1 MLRRLS
7 TLSVIMAIVL
17 LSVTATS
24 ISDRKVAVAAYE
36 TNAYD
41 LRAAFH
47 DGWEPHYGA
56 FFSPIGPGWNARFV
70 GACNACQSSG
80 GCPNTWGGGVLTEMY
95 YWCLKATGYGDHLR
109 GVDNGTG
116 QIIERHLIEVDSQP
130 LQFGGKL

>member
-80 GCPNTWGGGVLTEMY
+80 GCPNTWGWWGTNRNVLLVPKGNWLWGPPA
-95 YWCLKATGYGDHLR
+95 WCGQWNWANYRATF
-109 GVDNGTG
+109 N
-116 QIIERHLIEVDSQP
+116 
-130 LQFGGKL
+130 